1 MKATI
6 QPQNGAST
14 SAQPISAV
22 PVRRRRRSSLV
33 WGVLA
38 LVVVAIAAVLIVR
51 LRAGKAVT
59 YVTAPV
65 VRTTLVQ
72 TVTAE
77 GTVNP
82 QNLILVG
89 TQVSGTISELDVDYN
104 SAVRVGQVMAK
115 IDPTTFRDALDSAAA
130 SRTQYGNQYAA
141 GVAAAQ
147 SAAQTVA
154 TDQQNAVAARAALAS
169 SAAQVGKAKTAAAL
183 AALTVQRD
191 AALLTHGYVAQ
202 NQYDTDASTRVA
214 AQAALTAAQLAV
226 DQARAQ
232 AAAQDAVV
240 TAGKAQARSA
250 SATARADQA
259 QIGVYG
265 AQVAIATYNL
275 RQSVIVSPVRGT
287 VIARNVSVGQ
297 TVAASFTTP
306 TLFTIAQDLTKMEVD
321 IAAGEPD
328 VGGVHTGEAADFT
341 VLAFP
346 NRTFTGTV
354 YQVRQNP
361 TTLNNV
367 VTYDT
372 VVYVQNRD
380 GALFPGMTANA
391 NIHVAKVAN
400 ALVVPLQ
407 ALGWAPRL
415 ATTAA
420 SESGAAPASPWGTT
434 TASLSRTVVAGRNG
448 RLFVLENN
456 VPRAVSVRIL
466 LVSGTQAAVAPI
478 AGLLGTTDR
487 IVISDSSQN
496 TATKATSTITALAP
510 AATAARPA
518 TH

>member
-1 MKATI
+1 MKTTI
-6 QPQNGAST
+6 QTQNETPPSPQPV
-14 SAQPISAV
+14 SAM
-22 PVRRRRRSSLV
+22 PVRKRPRSPLV
-33 WGVLA
+33 WGGLA
-38 LVVVAIAAVLIVR
+38 LVVVAVAAVLFVR
-51 LRAGKAVT
+51 LRAGKAIT
-59 YVTAPV
+59 YATAPV

-115 IDPTTFRDALDSAAA
+115 IDPTTFRDALDAAAA
-130 SRTQYGNQYAA
+130 SHAQYGNQYAA
-141 GVAAAQ
+141 AVASAQ
-147 SAAQTVA
+147 SAAQNVA
-154 TDQQNAVAARAALAS
+154 TDKQNAVAARATLAS
-169 SAAQVGKAKTAAAL
+169 SAAQVAKAKTAAAL

-191 AALLTHGYVAQ
+191 AALLKHGYVAQ
-202 NQYDTDASTRVA
+202 NQYDTDASARVA
-214 AQAALTAAQLAV
+214 AQAALAAAQLAV

-240 TAGKAQARSA
+240 TAGEAQARSA

-265 AQVAIATYNL
+265 AQVAVATYNL

-306 TLFTIAQDLTKMEVD
+306 TLFTIAQDLSKMEVD
-321 IAAGEPD
+321 LAAGEPD
-328 VGGVHTGEAADFT
+328 VGGVHAGEAADFT

-354 YQVRQNP
+354 FQVRQNP

-372 VVYVQNRD
+372 VVYVKNSD

-407 ALGWAPRL
+407 ALQWAPHV
-415 ATTAA
+415 ASSTTGG
-420 SESGAAPASPWGTT
+420 SGAATVSSPWGTT
-434 TASLSRTVVAGRNG
+434 TASLTRTVVAGRNA
-448 RLFVLENN
+448 RLFVLEKNE
-456 VPRAVSVRIL
+456 PRAVSVRIL

-478 AGLLGTTDR
+478 AGLLGTSDR

-496 TATKATSTITALAP
+496 TATKAAAVTSLAP
-510 AATAARPA
+510 AASAARPA